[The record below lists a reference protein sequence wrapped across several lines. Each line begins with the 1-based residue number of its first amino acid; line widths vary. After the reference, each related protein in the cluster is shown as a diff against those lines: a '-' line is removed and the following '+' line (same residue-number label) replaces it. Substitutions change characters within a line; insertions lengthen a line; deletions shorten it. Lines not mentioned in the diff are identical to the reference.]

1 MSVMRIIGKPLLIHR
16 RVSGLTYL
24 FITHDMSVVKH
35 ISDDIAVMY
44 LGQVVEKAPSRE
56 LFRRQFHPYTRA
68 LISAIPTLKPG
79 AGRNQ
84 IILKGEIG
92 SPVDPPPGCR
102 FAPRCLHAQK
112 GCTGAEI
119 PLREIEPRRFVACLR
134 AEELAD

>member
-92 SPVDPPPGCR
+92 SPVRPSSGLPLRPALPARAEGLHGGGIPP
-102 FAPRCLHAQK
+102 
-112 GCTGAEI
+112 
-119 PLREIEPRRFVACLR
+119 REIEPRRFVACLR